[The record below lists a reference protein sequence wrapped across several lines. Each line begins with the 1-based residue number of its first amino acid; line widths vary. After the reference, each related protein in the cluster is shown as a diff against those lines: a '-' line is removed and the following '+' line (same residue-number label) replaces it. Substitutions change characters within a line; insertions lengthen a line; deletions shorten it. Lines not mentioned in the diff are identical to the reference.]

1 MPKNDTTRLIVYA
14 VCFLTIVISAV
25 LLKLVGNVEIR
36 DTLQWVTIVVGLLGS
51 GLAGLKLNQDRRG
64 SGPSEPEQ

>member
-25 LLKLVGNVEIR
+25 LLRLFGDAELR
-36 DTLQWVTIVVGLLGS
+36 DTLQWVTIVSGLLGS
-51 GLAGLKLNQDRRG
+51 GLAGLKLNQDRRDP
-64 SGPSEPEQ
+64 GPSEPEQ